1 MDRFDAM
8 RVFTRIVERRSFSKA
23 AEDLGLPRS
32 SVTDAVRGL
41 EMRLGVRLLLRTTR
55 QVSPTLDGEAYYQ
68 RCVSLIADMEEAEG
82 AFVGA
87 KPSGLIRVDVHGT
100 QARYFLLPGLPRFR
114 QQYPDIRLHLS
125 EAHQPLDMIREGF
138 DCVLRAGDLSDSPLI
153 KRRLAT
159 LDRGTFAS
167 LDYLRRFGTP
177 RTPDDLEG
185 HERVGLLSPDTTELT
200 PLVFCAAGKVR
211 QVALPSTVTMT
222 GPETNVASACLGL
235 GLIQAPR
242 YRVASE
248 LVGVRWSR
256 YSRTF
261 HLRRCPSMSSIPTP
275 ATYRRVCGCSS
286 TGWLS
291 NSANGSHRRG
301 NECVIEQGRYR
312 NGSIGLSKRL
322 ERILMPGLPND
333 RNRALWYAVERR
345 VLASSRIWRAE
356 CPAT

>member
-138 DCVLRAGDLSDSPLI
+138 DCILRAGDLSDSPLI

-167 LDYLRRFGTP
+167 PDYLSRFGTP

-185 HERVGLLSPDTTELT
+185 HERVGLVSPDTSEIT

-211 QVALPSTVTMT
+211 QVTLPSTVTVT
-222 GPETNVASACLGL
+222 GPETNVASAYLGL

-248 LVGVRWSR
+248 LAGGALVEVLPD
-256 YSRTF
+256 F
-261 HLRRCPSMSSIPTP
+261 PPTP
-275 ATYRRVCGCSS
+275 LPVHVLYSHTRH
-286 TGWLS
+286 LS
-291 NSANGSHRRG
+291 PRLRAF
-301 NECVIEQGRYR
+301 IDWMAEQFRER
-312 NGSIGLSKRL
+312 LS
-322 ERILMPGLPND
+322 
-333 RNRALWYAVERR
+333 
-345 VLASSRIWRAE
+345 
-356 CPAT
+356 PAG

>member
-41 EMRLGVRLLLRTTR
+41 EVRLGVRLLLRTTR

-68 RCVSLIADMEEAEG
+68 RCVRLIADVEEAEG

-87 KPSGLIRVDVHGT
+87 KPSGLIRADVHGT
-100 QARYFLLPGLPRFR
+100 QARHFLLPGLPRFR

-138 DCVLRAGDLSDSPLI
+138 DCILRAGDLSDSPLI

-167 LDYLRRFGTP
+167 PDYLSRFGTP

-185 HERVGLLSPDTTELT
+185 HERVGLLAPDTSEIT

-211 QVALPSTVTMT
+211 QVTLPSTVTVT
-222 GPETNVASACLGL
+222 GPETNVTSACLGL

-248 LVGVRWSR
+248 LAGSALVEVLPD
-256 YSRTF
+256 F
-261 HLRRCPSMSSIPTP
+261 PPTP
-275 ATYRRVCGCSS
+275 LPVHVLYSHTRHLSPRLRVFID
-286 TGWLS
+286 WVAEQFRERLS
-291 NSANGSHRRG
+291 
-301 NECVIEQGRYR
+301 
-312 NGSIGLSKRL
+312 
-322 ERILMPGLPND
+322 
-333 RNRALWYAVERR
+333 
-345 VLASSRIWRAE
+345 
-356 CPAT
+356 PAG